1 MPDWAFALLL
11 KPVLGALLVLFVFV
25 IPIWFCRKVLK
36 PIFPEGKLK
45 DELFREAVDE
55 SRANSTSGAADPTKR
70 LLD

>member
-25 IPIWFCRKVLK
+25 IPIWLCRKFLK
-36 PIFPEGKLK
+36 PIFPEGRIK
-45 DELFREAVDE
+45 EYLFRESVDE
-55 SRANSTSGAADPTKR
+55 GGTGSAGSAAKPDKR